1 MQELK
6 NSTASLVFKHF
17 ETINQIPRCSHD
29 EEKISQFMY
38 DFGKKLGY
46 ETIRDDFGNVII
58 IKPATKG
65 FENSDTVTLQSH
77 LDMVCVKTDDSNH
90 DFSCDP
96 IDMYIDGDF
105 IKSKG
110 TTLGSDDGIGVAL
123 TMAILEDKELEHP
136 EIEAL
141 FTTTEETGM
150 DGVKGLSDS
159 ILKGKKLI
167 NLDNE
172 EDWKVFI
179 GCAGGA
185 EARLIKNFD
194 RVEKSDY
201 INFEIKLYGLQG
213 GHSGSMIHENLLNA
227 NKELVAIVKALCTK
241 FDLLL
246 IEVKGGSKQ
255 NAIPTNAEYK
265 IGIKKSEKDKFLE
278 EFEKLKTAFLEMKIE
293 IEPSINIEIKELDEE
308 KKYIDK
314 EDTKNILDVIE
325 KLPHGVN
332 SVDNNLKIVKSSNNL
347 AILKTDEN
355 ELYIHT
361 SIRSSDAKDMD
372 ELSEKIVST
381 GKEFGFEAKFND
393 RYPMWEP
400 KFDTE
405 LLSATK
411 KVYKQLTNEEI
422 EVAVIHAGLETGTLS
437 QKYPN
442 IEMISIGPTTT
453 GAHTPAE
460 QVSITSVEF
469 VFKYLKELLKNL

>member
-6 NSTASLVFKHF
+6 NSTAALVFKHF
-17 ETINQIPRCSHD
+17 ESINQIPRCSHD

-38 DFGKKLGY
+38 NFGKQLGY
-46 ETIRDDFGNVII
+46 ETTRDEFGNVII

-65 FENSDTVTLQSH
+65 FENSDTVILQSH
-77 LDMVCVKTDDSNH
+77 LDMVCVKTDDSDH
-90 DFSCDP
+90 DFACDP

-105 IKSKG
+105 IKARG

-123 TMAILEDKELEHP
+123 TMAILEDKDLEHP

-150 DGVKGLSDS
+150 DGVKGLSDN
-159 ILKGKKLI
+159 ILRGKKLI

-172 EDWKVFI
+172 EDWKVFV

-185 EARLIKNFD
+185 EARLIKSFD
-194 RVEKSDY
+194 RFEKSQY
-201 INFEIKLYGLQG
+201 TNFEIKLNGLQG

-227 NKELVAIVKALCTK
+227 NKELSSIIKDLFTK

-255 NAIPTNAEYK
+255 NAIPTNSEYK
-265 IGIKKSEKDKFLE
+265 IGVKNSEKDEFLR
-278 EFEKLKTAFLEMKIE
+278 EFETLKSRLLEIKKR
-293 IEPSINIEIKELDEE
+293 IEPSINIEINELNECR
-308 KKYIDK
+308 KYIDK
-314 EDTKNILDVIE
+314 EDSKNIIDAII

-332 SVDNNLKIVKSSNNL
+332 SVDDNLNIVKSSNNL
-347 AILKTDEN
+347 AILKTNEN
-355 ELYIHT
+355 EFYIHT
-361 SIRSSDAKDMD
+361 SIRSSDSKDMD
-372 ELSEKIVST
+372 ELSEKIVLT

-400 KFDTE
+400 KFNTK
-405 LLSATK
+405 LLEATK
-411 KVYKQLTNEEI
+411 KVYRNLTNKDI

-453 GAHTPAE
+453 GAHTPSE

-469 VFKYLKELLKNL
+469 VFKYLIELLKNL